1 MNTTQATA
9 TPLTLFDPMVDDAA
23 NRLFGKL
30 GPQAR
35 LAAVRGEPDESL
47 RTAVAEAGFC
57 EALGGLDAGDDWP
70 AAAAILRAQ
79 ARYGAPVD
87 MADELLANA
96 LAGEPDDAA
105 SADATEGRRQR
116 AFALSRCIQA
126 GGAMQAA
133 LDMSIRFVGDRK
145 QFGQALARFQA
156 IQHSLAIT
164 AELIAAAASATN
176 FALAC
181 VIEEG
186 IDSDRASAAID
197 AAVVV
202 VCDAIRSTHENCHQV
217 HGAIGFTIEY
227 GLHHHTLDMLRWR
240 DDLEASTGGPMRCAE
255 RLGAAVVA
263 EGGLWLAVTDLQRL
277 EPRTP

>member
-1 MNTTQATA
+1 MNTSTPTS
-9 TPLTLFDPMVDDAA
+9 PLTLYDPMVDDAA

-30 GPQAR
+30 GPPAR
-35 LAAVRGEPDESL
+35 LAADHGDPDESL
-47 RTAVAEAGFC
+47 RTAVAEAGFS
-57 EALGGLDAGDDWP
+57 EALGSLDAGDDWP

-79 ARYGAPVD
+79 ARHGAPVD

-96 LAGEPDDAA
+96 LGGEPDDAA
-105 SADATEGRRQR
+105 SANATDGRRRR
-116 AFALSRCIQA
+116 AMALSRCIQA

-133 LDMSIRFVGDRK
+133 LDLSIRYVSDRK

-181 VIEEG
+181 MIEEG
-186 IDSDRASAAID
+186 IDSDRTSAAID
-197 AAVVV
+197 AATVVV
-202 VCDAIRSTHENCHQV
+202 SDAIRSTHENCHQV

-227 GLHHHTLDMLRWR
+227 GLQHHTLDLLRWR
-240 DDLEASTGGPMRCAE
+240 DDLEACTGGPMRCAE
-255 RLGAAVVA
+255 RLGAAVIDA
-263 EGGLWLAVTDLQRL
+263 GGLWFAVTDLQRL
-277 EPRTP
+277 APRAS